1 MAKLSHDDVELVCCC
16 KLNLKRNKQV
26 EILDMHFVVLQ
37 QLQQF

>member
-1 MAKLSHDDVELVCCC
+1 MAILLHDDVEFVCCS

-37 QLQQF
+37 